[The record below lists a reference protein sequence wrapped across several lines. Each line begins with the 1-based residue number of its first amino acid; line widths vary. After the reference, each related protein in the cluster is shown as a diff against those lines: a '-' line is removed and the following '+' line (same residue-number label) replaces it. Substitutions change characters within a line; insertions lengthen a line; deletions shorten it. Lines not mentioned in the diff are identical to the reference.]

1 MTYTIALI
9 GRPNVGKSTLFN
21 RMAGKKLAIV
31 HNKPG
36 VTRDWK
42 LAEANIY
49 GAHVNIID
57 TAGLEEADLSSVEG
71 LMRKSTEAAIQLSDL
86 LLFMVD
92 GRAGIT
98 PMDEHFADLARRSG
112 KKVLLLVNKCE
123 GQKGLEGLH
132 DSYRLGFG
140 DPHAISAEH
149 SDGIGALLD
158 YIKDVIP
165 AEVKEDAAIEEDEE
179 FDIEY
184 LETAKWIGDLEGK
197 DEFEFSDA
205 ANPDLAPEKP
215 LKVAIVGRPNA
226 GKSTLLN
233 ALVEQ
238 QRVITGPQA
247 GLTRDSIAVDWDY
260 KGRKFR
266 LIDTAGLR
274 RKAKIV
280 DKLERFSA
288 NEAMRNIRLAQIV
301 VLVVDA
307 TGSLDKQDLQL
318 AAHVIEEGRA
328 LVLAMNKW
336 DAVEERSK
344 VRDEF
349 MYRLEK
355 SLAQLPDIPVVALS
369 ALTSK
374 NLPKLMAAILD
385 VYHHWNTRIKT
396 GKMNKWLQM
405 MESRHPAP
413 LTQGRMN
420 RLRYITQINTR
431 PPTFALWVSRPKELP
446 GSYKKYI
453 INGIRE
459 DFGIEKVPIRL
470 VLRTSKNP
478 YIEKGK

>member
-31 HNKPG
+31 HDRPG

-42 LAEANIY
+42 LAEANLY
-49 GAHVNIID
+49 GTTVNIID

-71 LMRKSTEAAIQLSDL
+71 LMRQSTEAAIALSDM

-98 PMDEHFADLARRSG
+98 PLDEHFADLARRSG

-123 GQKGLEGLH
+123 SQKGLENLAET
-132 DSYRLGFG
+132 YRLGLG
-140 DPHAISAEH
+140 EPHPISAEH
-149 SDGIGALLD
+149 SDGMAALID
-158 YIKDVIP
+158 YIRDQIP
-165 AEVKEDAAIEEDEE
+165 EEVKQADIAIED
-179 FDIEY
+179 DEY
-184 LETAKWIGDLEGK
+184 LSEEELENAEWVAELEGK
-197 DEFEFSDA
+197 DEFEFEDK

-233 ALVEQ
+233 ALLQKE
-238 QRVITGPQA
+238 RVITGPQA
-247 GLTRDSIAVDWDY
+247 GLTRDSIAVDWSY
-260 KGRKFR
+260 EGRKFR
-266 LIDTAGLR
+266 LVDTAGLR
-274 RKAKIV
+274 RKAKITE
-280 DKLERFSA
+280 KLERFSA
-288 NEAMRNIRLAQIV
+288 DEALRNIRLAQIV

-307 TGSLDKQDLQL
+307 TGSLDKQDLQI
-318 AAHVIEEGRA
+318 ASHVLDEGRA
-328 LVLAMNKW
+328 LVLAINKW
-336 DAVEERSK
+336 DAVDDRTRIRQEFMDRLERS
-344 VRDEF
+344 
-349 MYRLEK
+349 L
-355 SLAQLPDIPVVALS
+355 SQLPDIPVVSIS
-369 ALTSK
+369 ALNGK
-374 NLPKLMAAILD
+374 NLHKLMSA
-385 VYHHWNTRIKT
+385 VTESYEHWNRRIGT
-396 GKMNKWLQM
+396 GQMNKWLQM

-413 LTQGRMN
+413 LTQGRAN

-446 GSYKKYI
+446 GSYKRYI
-453 INGIRE
+453 INGIRD

-478 YIEKGK
+478 YVDG

>member
-31 HNKPG
+31 HDRPG

-42 LAEANIY
+42 LAEANLY
-49 GAHVNIID
+49 GTTVNIID

-71 LMRKSTEAAIQLSDL
+71 LMRQSTEAAIALSDM

-98 PMDEHFADLARRSG
+98 PLDEHFADLARRSG

-123 GQKGLEGLH
+123 SQKGLENL
-132 DSYRLGFG
+132 SETYRLGLG
-140 DPHAISAEH
+140 EPHPISAEH
-149 SDGIGALLD
+149 SDGMAALID
-158 YIKDVIP
+158 YIRDQIP
-165 AEVKEDAAIEEDEE
+165 EEVKQADIAIED
-179 FDIEY
+179 DEY
-184 LETAKWIGDLEGK
+184 LSEEELENAEWVAELEGK
-197 DEFEFSDA
+197 DEFEFEDK

-233 ALVEQ
+233 ALLQKE
-238 QRVITGPQA
+238 RVITGPQA
-247 GLTRDSIAVDWDY
+247 GLTRDSIAVDWSY
-260 KGRKFR
+260 EGRKFR
-266 LIDTAGLR
+266 LVDTAGLR
-274 RKAKIV
+274 RKAKITE
-280 DKLERFSA
+280 KLERFSA
-288 NEAMRNIRLAQIV
+288 DEALRNIRLAQIV

-307 TGSLDKQDLQL
+307 TGSLDKQDLQI
-318 AAHVIEEGRA
+318 ASHVLDEGRA
-328 LVLAMNKW
+328 LVLAINKW
-336 DAVEERSK
+336 DAVDDRTRIRQEFMDRLERS
-344 VRDEF
+344 
-349 MYRLEK
+349 L
-355 SLAQLPDIPVVALS
+355 SQLPDIPVVSIS
-369 ALTSK
+369 ALNGK
-374 NLPKLMAAILD
+374 NLHKLMSA
-385 VYHHWNTRIKT
+385 VTESYEHWNRRIGT
-396 GKMNKWLQM
+396 GQMNKWLQM

-413 LTQGRMN
+413 LTQGRAN

-446 GSYKKYI
+446 GSYKRYI
-453 INGIRE
+453 INGIRD

-478 YIEKGK
+478 YVDG